1 MVDDCRASVNKLYN
15 IQVGYLLQA
24 SLLAFR
30 CMIIWKGIFHK
41 YFTHLHEPPPL
52 QRFLRFQLPYVPP
65 SSPHPFLPSHPPHPY
80 LPPSTAAM
88 TSHILQL
95 ATRILANAETVTHHL
110 QSHHLPQPTFAI
122 DGPPEMELDS
132 KPAEAARISAIESAM
147 ELQDLLLGPKMLLR
161 PVVSLPRP

>member
-1 MVDDCRASVNKLYN
+1 
-15 IQVGYLLQA
+15 
-24 SLLAFR
+24 
-30 CMIIWKGIFHK
+30 
-41 YFTHLHEPPPL
+41 
-52 QRFLRFQLPYVPP
+52 
-65 SSPHPFLPSHPPHPY
+65 
-80 LPPSTAAM
+80 M